1 MGYIQKESKIKK
13 CVRQG
18 CTLSPLIFNAYI
30 QEAIDTIKD
39 ETQLGVKVNG
49 YRINIWRFM
58 DDIAIIVEN
67 ETDLTKILMTLEQVM
82 EKNLHIKMN
91 TKKTNVLVCSRD
103 NNIKTKIKL
112 KDDGTSKRFHI
123 LE

>member
-13 CVRQG
+13 GVRQR
-18 CTLSPLIFNAYI
+18 CTLSPLIFNVYI

-49 YRINIWRFM
+49 YRINIWRFV

-67 ETDLTKILMTLEQVM
+67 ETNLTKLLVTLEQVI

-91 TKKTNVLVCSRD
+91 TKKTEVLVCSRD

-112 KDDGTSKRFHI
+112 KDDETSK
-123 LE
+123 